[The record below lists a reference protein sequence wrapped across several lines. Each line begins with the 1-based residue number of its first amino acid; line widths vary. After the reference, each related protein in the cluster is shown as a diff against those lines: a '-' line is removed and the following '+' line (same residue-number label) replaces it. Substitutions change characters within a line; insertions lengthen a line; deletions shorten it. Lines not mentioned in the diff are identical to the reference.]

1 LSIIFIDDIERII
14 EFSPVGM
21 RFSNVILQT
30 LLVLLRRV
38 PPKPPVIQGLD
49 QPDPRLLI
57 IGTTAVGDLLEN
69 LQLNS
74 SFNVVQHVSQLQSPD
89 EIYYVLKKYAPQ
101 LSDSDMKDISKSIN
115 KPISIKQLLMVLEM
129 AKADDSNISVEQF
142 QECLIT
148 VGF

>member
-1 LSIIFIDDIERII
+1 
-14 EFSPVGM
+14 M
-21 RFSNVILQT
+21 
-30 LLVLLRRV
+30 
-38 PPKPPVIQGLD
+38 IQGLD

-57 IGTTAVGDLLEN
+57 IGTTAVSDLLEN
-69 LQLNS
+69 LQINS
-74 SFNVVQHVSQLQSPD
+74 SFNVIQHVSQLQSPD
-89 EIYYVLKKYAPQ
+89 EIYSVLKKYASQ
-101 LSDSDMKDISKSIN
+101 LSDTDMKDISKSIN

>member
-1 LSIIFIDDIERII
+1 
-14 EFSPVGM
+14 M
-21 RFSNVILQT
+21 
-30 LLVLLRRV
+30 
-38 PPKPPVIQGLD
+38 
-49 QPDPRLLI
+49 
-57 IGTTAVGDLLEN
+57 EN
-69 LQLNS
+69 LQINS

-89 EIYYVLKKYAPQ
+89 EIYSVLKKYASQ
-101 LSDSDMKDISKSIN
+101 LSDSAMKDISKSIN